1 MIEEKGWM
9 YQIIEDNDY
18 PLFFYKNKID
28 NNFIYISFEFNRK
41 YNKIPVYTIV
51 AYIGRKR
58 NVIETS
64 MYSKS
69 ITGTIGVS
77 GLVKI
82 KECIDFFIEDFFDNN
97 DNDDTLMISIYGT
110 DPKRDKIYARTLSR
124 DGYVQSN
131 ILDKIKSYCKV
142 FHRDAGMV

>member
-9 YQIIEDNDY
+9 YQIEENSDY
-18 PLFFYKNKID
+18 PSFFYKNKIR

-41 YNKIPVYTIV
+41 YNKIPVYTIA

-77 GLVKI
+77 GLIKL
-82 KECIDFFIEDFFDNN
+82 KECIDFFVEDFFNN
-97 DNDDTLMISIYGT
+97 TNNETLMISIFGT
-110 DPKRDKIYARTLSR
+110 DSKRNKVYARTLSR
-124 DGYVQSN
+124 DGYIQSN
-131 ILDKIKSYCKV
+131 IIDKIKSYCKV
-142 FHRDAGMV
+142 FYRDAGMV

>member
-1 MIEEKGWM
+1 MKKIL
-9 YQIIEDNDY
+9 IIHHSFIRIRLETT
-18 PLFFYKNKID
+18 LFT
-28 NNFIYISFEFNRK
+28 SV
-41 YNKIPVYTIV
+41 KIPVYTIA

-77 GLVKI
+77 GLIKI
-82 KECIDFFIEDFFDNN
+82 KECIDFFVEDFFDNN
-97 DNDDTLMISIYGT
+97 DNNDTLMISIYGT
-110 DPKRDKIYARTLSR
+110 DPKRDKVYVRTLSR

-131 ILDKIKSYCKV
+131 ILGKIKSYCKV
-142 FHRDAGMV
+142 FYRNAGMV

>member
-1 MIEEKGWM
+1 MIGEKGWM
-9 YQIIEDNDY
+9 YQIEEDSDY
-18 PLFFYKNKID
+18 PSFFYKNKVG
-28 NNFIYISFEFNRK
+28 NNFIYVSFEFNRK
-41 YNKIPVYTIV
+41 YNKIPVYTIA

-77 GLVKI
+77 GLIKI
-82 KECIDFFIEDFFDNN
+82 KECIDFFVKDFFENN
-97 DNDDTLMISIYGT
+97 DNDNALMISIYGT

-142 FHRDAGMV
+142 FHRNAGMV

>member
-18 PLFFYKNKID
+18 PSFFYKNKID

-41 YNKIPVYTIV
+41 YNKIPVYTIA

-77 GLVKI
+77 GLIKL
-82 KECIDFFIEDFFDNN
+82 KECIDFFVEDFFNN
-97 DNDDTLMISIYGT
+97 TNNETLMISIFGT
-110 DPKRDKIYARTLSR
+110 DLKRNKVYARTLSR
-124 DGYVQSN
+124 DGYIQSN
-131 ILDKIKSYCKV
+131 IIDKIKSYCKV
-142 FHRDAGMV
+142 FYRDAGMV

>member
-9 YQIIEDNDY
+9 YQIEEDSDY
-18 PLFFYKNKID
+18 PSFFYKNKVG

-41 YNKIPVYTIV
+41 YNKIPVYTIA

-69 ITGTIGVS
+69 VTGTIGVR
-77 GLVKI
+77 GLIKI
-82 KECIDFFIEDFFDNN
+82 KECIDFFVEDFFDNN
-97 DNDDTLMISIYGT
+97 NDNTIMISIYGT
-110 DPKRDKIYARTLSR
+110 DPKRNKVYARTLSR
-124 DGYVQSN
+124 DGYVQIN
-131 ILDKIKSYCKV
+131 ILGKIKSYCKV
-142 FHRDAGMV
+142 FYRDAGMV

>member
-1 MIEEKGWM
+1 MIEEKGWI
-9 YQIIEDNDY
+9 YQIEENSYY
-18 PLFFYKNKID
+18 PSFFYKNKIR

-41 YNKIPVYTIV
+41 YNKIPVYTIA

-77 GLVKI
+77 GLI
-82 KECIDFFIEDFFDNN
+82 K
-97 DNDDTLMISIYGT
+97 
-110 DPKRDKIYARTLSR
+110 
-124 DGYVQSN
+124 
-131 ILDKIKSYCKV
+131 
-142 FHRDAGMV
+142 

>member
-18 PLFFYKNKID
+18 PSFFYKNKID

>member
-1 MIEEKGWM
+1 MTEEKGWM
-9 YQIIEDNDY
+9 YQIEENSDY
-18 PLFFYKNKID
+18 PSFFYKNKIR

-41 YNKIPVYTIV
+41 YNKIPVYTIAV
-51 AYIGRKR
+51 YIGRKR

-77 GLVKI
+77 GLIKI
-82 KECIDFFIEDFFDNN
+82 KECIDFFVEDFFDNN
-97 DNDDTLMISIYGT
+97 DNNDTLMISIYGT
-110 DPKRDKIYARTLSR
+110 DPKRDKVYARTLSR

-131 ILDKIKSYCKV
+131 ILGKIKSYCKV
-142 FHRDAGMV
+142 FHRNAGMV

>member
-9 YQIIEDNDY
+9 YQIEENSDY
-18 PLFFYKNKID
+18 PSFFYKNKIR

-41 YNKIPVYTIV
+41 YNKIPVYTIA
-51 AYIGRKR
+51 AYIGRK

-82 KECIDFFIEDFFDNN
+82 KECIDFFVEDFFDNN
-97 DNDDTLMISIYGT
+97 NDDNTLMISIYGT
-110 DPKRDKIYARTLSR
+110 DSKRDKIYARTLSR

-131 ILDKIKSYCKV
+131 ILGKIKSYCKV
-142 FHRDAGMV
+142 FNRNAGMV

>member
-9 YQIIEDNDY
+9 YQIIEDPDY
-18 PLFFYKNKID
+18 PSFFYKNKVG

-41 YNKIPVYTIV
+41 YNKIPVYTIA

-77 GLVKI
+77 GLIKI
-82 KECIDFFIEDFFDNN
+82 KECIDFFVEDFFDNN
-97 DNDDTLMISIYGT
+97 NDDTLMISIYGT

-124 DGYVQSN
+124 DGYVQCN
-131 ILDKIKSYCKV
+131 ILGKIKSCCKV
-142 FHRDAGMV
+142 FHRNAGMV

>member
-9 YQIIEDNDY
+9 YQIEENSDY
-18 PLFFYKNKID
+18 PSFFYKNKIR

-41 YNKIPVYTIV
+41 YNKIPVYTIA

-77 GLVKI
+77 GLIKI

>member
-9 YQIIEDNDY
+9 YQIEENSDY
-18 PLFFYKNKID
+18 PSFFYKNKIR

-41 YNKIPVYTIV
+41 YNKIPVYTIA

-77 GLVKI
+77 GLIKI

-97 DNDDTLMISIYGT
+97 DNDDILMISIYGT